1 MALCKYHPDRPGVGV
16 CMRCR
21 AVICAACC
29 TRLEGINHC
38 HACLKA
44 LAARPVRRRRRGAMP
59 LAVLVLYAIAA
70 GLGYRGYFHLPVGFI
85 PPQDK
90 GYLIAS
96 IQLPDAASA
105 ERTQAVIDK
114 LAEIALSLE
123 VDVPAQPGE
132 PGAVADRAATPVG

>member
-59 LAVLVLYAIAA
+59 LAVLVLGLTTVAHFATGSHFPGVLFGAPARSGARSCIDMPYA
-70 GLGYRGYFHLPVGFI
+70 PKV
-85 PPQDK
+85 
-90 GYLIAS
+90 
-96 IQLPDAASA
+96 SA
-105 ERTQAVIDK
+105 TQ
-114 LAEIALSLE
+114 
-123 VDVPAQPGE
+123 
-132 PGAVADRAATPVG
+132 